1 MIPAL
6 RPVATPPPGCYPSLR
21 RPDLGFD
28 ASTTG
33 NIQSNQSLKIGKDLL
48 ELYFSY
54 ISPEAILWIYITLL
68 FDSSF

>member
-1 MIPAL
+1 LMIPAL

-33 NIQSNQSLKIGKDLL
+33 NIQSNQSLKIGRALA
-48 ELYFSY
+48 
-54 ISPEAILWIYITLL
+54 P
-68 FDSSF
+68 